1 MLPVVAEGTHRHRF
15 PMAGRIRESM
25 MSKHS
30 SAISLA
36 GPARAVVTLLLAAI
50 AIAGCATPVT
60 VKGDWIEGAA
70 RPQAFK
76 KLLVVGLSPDFN
88 IRCSFEWMLVPHLRE
103 GGAQPSSSCSQM
115 KPEEQLSRE
124 AIERLVVAM
133 GADGVLVTRLVA
145 SQSGAKESGSR
156 DTRGSARYK
165 PVDQAFDN
173 TYWGGYYGMPTV
185 YVEFQTQRSI
195 LSLERTVVI
204 ESALFEAR
212 TARPVYSV
220 QTTARNQQ
228 SRDQLLGEVSPS
240 IASQLRKA
248 GLIP

>member
-1 MLPVVAEGTHRHRF
+1 
-15 PMAGRIRESM
+15 MAGCTRESI

-30 SAISLA
+30 AAVSAA
-36 GPARAVVTLLLAAI
+36 VAVRAVAALLLVAVGV
-50 AIAGCATPVT
+50 AGCATPVK
-60 VKGDWIEGAA
+60 VKGSWIEGAA
-70 RPQAFK
+70 QPQSFR
-76 KLLVVGLSPDFN
+76 KLLVVGLSPDYN

-103 GGAQPSSSCSQM
+103 GGAQASSSCSQM
-115 KPEEQLSRE
+115 KPEEELSRA
-124 AIERLVVAM
+124 AIERLVASM

-145 SQSGAKESGSR
+145 SQSGAKESGSS

-185 YVEFQTQRSI
+185 SVEFQTQKSI

-204 ESALFEAR
+204 ESALFETKSAK
-212 TARPVYSV
+212 PVYMLR
-220 QTTARNQQ
+220 TTAKNQQ
-228 SRDQLLGEVSPS
+228 SRDQLLGEISPQ
-240 IASQLRKA
+240 IASQLRSA